1 MSIPALTVS
10 PTVAA
15 NAYALAGSAF
25 TPAATGPGF
34 GDALQQALNTVVS
47 SGKAA
52 DFQANQAILGQG
64 NLTDVVTAVSQAE
77 LALQSAMAIRDRV
90 VQAYQDVMRMPI

>member
-1 MSIPALTVS
+1 MTLPALSIS
-10 PTVAA
+10 PTDAA
-15 NAYALAGSAF
+15 GAYARAGSAF
-25 TPAATGPGF
+25 TTAATGSGF
-34 GDALQQALNTVVS
+34 GSALQQALNGVVA

-52 DFQANQAILGQG
+52 DSQATQAILGQG

>member
-1 MSIPALTVS
+1 MTIAALSVS
-10 PTVAA
+10 PTNAA
-15 NAYALAGSAF
+15 GAYARAGSAF
-25 TPAATGPGF
+25 TAAATGSGF
-34 GDALQQALNTVVS
+34 GGALQQALDGVVA

-52 DFQANQAILGQG
+52 DSQATQAILGQG

>member
-1 MSIPALTVS
+1 M
-10 PTVAA
+10 TVAA
-15 NAYALAGSAF
+15 LAVRPTDAIGAYARAESGFTAAPAGTS
-25 TPAATGPGF
+25 F
-34 GDALQQALNTVVS
+34 GSALQQAMNGVIA

-52 DFQANQAILGQG
+52 DSQATQAILGQG

-77 LALQSAMAIRDRV
+77 LALQSAVAIRDRV

>member
-1 MSIPALTVS
+1 MTIAALAVS
-10 PTVAA
+10 PTNAA
-15 NAYALAGSAF
+15 GAYARAGSAF
-25 TPAATGPGF
+25 SAPASGAGF
-34 GDALQQALNTVVS
+34 GGALQQALDGAVA

-52 DFQANQAILGQG
+52 DSQATQAILGQG

>member
-1 MSIPALTVS
+1 MTALMLAAT
-10 PTVAA
+10 PTAA
-15 NAYALAGSAF
+15 AGAYARAGSAF
-25 TPAATGPGF
+25 AAPAAGPGF
-34 GDALQQALNTVVS
+34 GDMLQQALGGVVA

-52 DFQANQAILGQG
+52 DAQAAQAMLGQG

-77 LALQSAMAIRDRV
+77 LALQSAVAIRDRV

>member
-1 MSIPALTVS
+1 MTIPAFSVS
-10 PTVAA
+10 PTDAA
-15 NAYALAGSAF
+15 GAYARAGSAF
-25 TPAATGPGF
+25 TTATTGSSF
-34 GDALQQALNTVVS
+34 GSALQQALNGVVA

-52 DFQANQAILGQG
+52 DSQATQAILGQG